1 MKQDKK
7 ENQKPISVKQLVE
20 ATKNANLKKSEAIVS
35 AIKLDNETAHLKWEG
50 TNKDILDLVF
60 TLLHNDMHIAAIV
73 CKATKDFIETLK
85 TDRNAWMR
93 LTQEIQ
99 NFDGYNPQS
108 TIIMDGKEAAS

>member
-85 TDRNAWMR
+85 ADPNAWMR
-93 LTQEIQ
+93 LTHEIQ
-99 NFDGYNPQS
+99 NLDGYNPQS